1 MKYAV
6 RMLVVGLVLGSLSGC
21 SDSPE
26 MLFHDLVVF
35 WNEIADTM
43 LSVNDEETAKHVMAT
58 RGKQFKIKE
67 KVFQDRIKNITNP
80 PNGAL
85 NRTEKEDY
93 NNGTLDYIDEIMA
106 TNKRL
111 THGMQRLNSLI
122 AGIKASNPS
131 ADTTNLAQLARLPCD
146 ISLTG
151 GLAPG
156 RFDMKSTS
164 KNSQVGPGI
173 PSPCGGAGGPGG
185 GGGGF
190 GRGR

>member
-6 RMLVVGLVLGSLSGC
+6 RIVVVALALGSLSGC

-35 WNEIADTM
+35 WNEMADTM
-43 LSVNDEETAKHVMAT
+43 LSVNDEDTAKQVVAT
-58 RGKQFKIKE
+58 RGKQFKNKA
-67 KVFQDRIKNITNP
+67 KVLQDRIKNIINP

-93 NNGTLDYIDEIMA
+93 NNGTLDYIDELMA

-111 THGMQRLNSLI
+111 SRGRERLDALI
-122 AGIKASNPS
+122 AGIKAKDAS
-131 ADTTNLAQLARLPCD
+131 ASTASLEAVKNLPCE
-146 ISLTG
+146 SNLTG

-156 RFDMKSTS
+156 RFDPKSTS
-164 KNSQVGPGI
+164 KQSQVGPGI
-173 PSPCGGAGGPGG
+173 PAPCGAGAGP

-190 GRGR
+190 GRGGGR